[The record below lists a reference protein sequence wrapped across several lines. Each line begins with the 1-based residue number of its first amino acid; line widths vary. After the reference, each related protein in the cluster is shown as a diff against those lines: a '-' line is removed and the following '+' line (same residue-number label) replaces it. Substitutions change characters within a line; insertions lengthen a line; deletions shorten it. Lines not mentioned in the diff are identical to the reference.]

1 MRKLIKWLSRGD
13 EETVKEYIRDNLNL
27 HIELSEECDKFQT
40 LTIGL
45 SIKGDARTFSTIYT
59 SIPRYDLECFKEE
72 TEE

>member
-1 MRKLIKWLSRGD
+1 MRKLIKWLTRGD
-13 EETVKEYIRDNLNL
+13 EETVKEYIRNNLSI
-27 HIELSEECDKFQT
+27 HHSLSEECDRFQT

-45 SIKGDARTFSTIYT
+45 SIKGDSRTFSTIYT